1 MSSIINTTSR
11 EAKNTLFT
19 VLSNHRRRYVLY
31 ACNGTDG
38 TTTLSDVAEQ
48 VAAWEYDKPVEA
60 VTSTERKRVYTS
72 IQQHHLSK
80 LEEADLI
87 RVDGDRLA
95 ATDKARNLD
104 VYFEVI
110 PQENIPWPMY
120 YLGLAGIG
128 GFMLGI
134 TAVGWLPDSIT
145 TFLVAATF
153 VVLVGV
159 SSLVHIRQAR
169 QMKFDSAEVPPEID
183 R

>member
-1 MSSIINTTSR
+1 MSSIVNLQSR

-31 ACNGTDG
+31 ACNGADG

-87 RVDGDRLA
+87 RVDGDRLES
-95 ATDKARNLD
+95 TDRAKNLD

-110 PQENIPWPMY
+110 PEENIPWPMY
-120 YLGLAGIG
+120 YLGLALIG
-128 GFMLGI
+128 GFLLVI
-134 TAVGWLPDSIT
+134 TGVGWLPEQIT
-145 TFLVAATF
+145 IPYVAGAF
-153 VVLVGV
+153 VVLTAV
-159 SSLVHIRQAR
+159 SAVVHLRQAR
-169 QMKFDSAEVPPEID
+169 QMKFDSADVPPEIE